1 MTAKAMS
8 ARQGQD
14 RNGLGAKPASAV
26 TRVCAAFA
34 QLLRPNPGRKLASIG
49 TRHRKQLIRDKTDS
63 MRRELNMP
71 PVKWGRL

>member
-1 MTAKAMS
+1 MS

-34 QLLRPNPGRKLASIG
+34 QLFRPNPGKSLNYIG
-49 TRHRKQLIRDKTDS
+49 KKHRKQLIRDTTDK
-63 MRRELNMP
+63 MRAELNMP